1 MPSVELYKDE
11 KLMDDGRRRWSDIG
25 PASTFNHGCPLTT
38 PAAPPKFGRSTTR
51 HQICNAVSNL
61 RLRSQERLGENDGRL
76 WDAVCQVALRS
87 FDRPFGEYL
96 GKSCVAVGCTCACQ
110 LGVFIFSRER
120 LCIFIRML
128 SGGKTRFHGA

>member
-11 KLMDDGRRRWSDIG
+11 KLMDGAGDGAGLGIG

-38 PAAPPKFGRSTTR
+38 PAAPPKFGRSTTT
-51 HQICNAVSNL
+51 ASNMQ
-61 RLRSQERLGENDGRL
+61 RGFESTITFTGKNDSGRNVERL

-96 GKSCVAVGCTCACQ
+96 GKSCVAVVRVVRVRA
-110 LGVFIFSRER
+110 S
-120 LCIFIRML
+120 
-128 SGGKTRFHGA
+128 